1 MLFPF
6 SRSVAGGDGF
16 LNAEFIVKT
25 TRFIAEL
32 QRFLA
37 MQLQLKVKHTV
48 RPRLTDT
55 HLIRS
60 PHYYRQ
66 FALSLGNESPYS
78 FSKFKPLI
86 TDTPSIQTLS
96 MASSVSVETGIDCS
110 RDHTVRV
117 IVWVDFNL
125 GLRKNK
131 AEVVI
136 QTSFISSHTAVLLP
150 ISWELHLATCFS
162 LKKVLRP
169 RILWWVADR
178 WIRFLIVLSQY
189 KRWLFE

>member
-1 MLFPF
+1 MSFKTLRVHTRPFVEMTPKRVANTGCALSVKKKIYFISYSPPSAKGQNWGTYPVMLFPF

-16 LNAEFIVKT
+16 LNAQFIVKT

-66 FALSLGNESPYS
+66 FALSL
-78 FSKFKPLI
+78 
-86 TDTPSIQTLS
+86 
-96 MASSVSVETGIDCS
+96 A
-110 RDHTVRV
+110 
-117 IVWVDFNL
+117 W
-125 GLRKNK
+125 
-131 AEVVI
+131 
-136 QTSFISSHTAVLLP
+136 
-150 ISWELHLATCFS
+150 AT
-162 LKKVLRP
+162 KVLTVSLNSNRSLRTP
-169 RILWWVADR
+169 RQYRHFLWPPQCPW
-178 WIRFLIVLSQY
+178 
-189 KRWLFE
+189 KRN